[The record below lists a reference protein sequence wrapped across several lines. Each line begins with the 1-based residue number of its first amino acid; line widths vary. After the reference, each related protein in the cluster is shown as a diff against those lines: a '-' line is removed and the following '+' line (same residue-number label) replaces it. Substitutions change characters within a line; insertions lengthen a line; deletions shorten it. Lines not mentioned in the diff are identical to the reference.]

1 MLGYLVVN
9 GLIFLLIGL
18 RALFKPIDAVAI
30 PNGLDADS
38 VDAKN
43 YLRSAAGGVTIAC
56 GSVLLAAAFWPVLQ
70 LPALVLI
77 VTVLA
82 GLVFGR
88 LFSVAVDG
96 LPGPVAWISGAVEL
110 LGLVLG
116 VYWLHDYMAPL

>member
-18 RALFKPIDAVAI
+18 RALFKPIEAVAI
-30 PNGLDADS
+30 PNGLEADN

-43 YLRSAAGGVTIAC
+43 YLRSAAGGVTVAC
-56 GSVLLAAAFWPVLQ
+56 ACVLLGSVLLPALQ
-70 LPALVLI
+70 MAALVLT

-116 VYWLHDYMAPL
+116 AYWLHDYMAPL